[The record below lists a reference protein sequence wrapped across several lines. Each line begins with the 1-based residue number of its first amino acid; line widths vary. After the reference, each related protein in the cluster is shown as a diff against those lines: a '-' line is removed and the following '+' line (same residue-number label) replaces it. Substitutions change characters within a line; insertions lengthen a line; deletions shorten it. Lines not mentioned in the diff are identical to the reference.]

1 MTGGQQPR
9 KPYVRPSNAGESKRL
24 TDIGGRSG
32 HHAVII
38 GNARG
43 VGYLGDMQGF
53 ALPFALTV
61 IAVIVSVFRIW
72 LGPDFPFALS
82 MIGGASALLAIG
94 FGVFLSVVITRN
106 AAVVDYIDQA
116 KVKRASIYL
125 HISELVLLIVWLNWL
140 TAAIAVSGAISA
152 PLILAAATAN
162 MLFRIRRARLT
173 RRRQLWER

>member
-1 MTGGQQPR
+1 MLVKLEAPVT
-9 KPYVRPSNAGESKRL
+9 SA
-24 TDIGGRSG
+24 T
-32 HHAVII
+32 
-38 GNARG
+38 
-43 VGYLGDMQGF
+43 GYLGDMQGF

-82 MIGGASALLAIG
+82 MNPGGSALLAIG
-94 FGVFLSVVITRN
+94 FGVFLSVVMTRN
-106 AAVVDYIDQA
+106 AAAVDYIEQA

-125 HISELVLLIVWLNWL
+125 QISELVLLIVWLNWL

-162 MLFRIRRARLT
+162 MLFRRRARLT

>member
-1 MTGGQQPR
+1 
-9 KPYVRPSNAGESKRL
+9 
-24 TDIGGRSG
+24 
-32 HHAVII
+32 
-38 GNARG
+38 
-43 VGYLGDMQGF
+43 MQGF
-53 ALPFALTV
+53 ALPFALTM
-61 IAVIVSVFRIW
+61 IAVFVSVFRIW
-72 LGPDFPFALS
+72 MGPDFPVPLS
-82 MIGGASALLAIG
+82 VIGGVSAMLALA
-94 FGVFLSVVITRN
+94 FGVFLSVVNIRN
-106 AAVVDYIDQA
+106 AAVVDYIEQA